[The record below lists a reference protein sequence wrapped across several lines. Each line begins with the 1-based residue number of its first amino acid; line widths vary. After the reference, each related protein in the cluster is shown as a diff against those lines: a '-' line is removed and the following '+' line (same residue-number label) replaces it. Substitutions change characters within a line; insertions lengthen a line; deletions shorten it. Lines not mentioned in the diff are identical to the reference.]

1 MKPELKQKIKK
12 LLSALAAVFGVLF
25 FLFLK
30 SHRNQTE
37 TAGKDALSAAGK
49 AAEKAAEKA
58 KIQKES
64 EIEKADSNDLLASS
78 AHAERNDAKLEELK
92 NGHKERVRNRIRQ
105 ELQR

>member
-12 LLSALAAVFGVLF
+12 LLSALAAVFGALL

-30 SHRNQTE
+30 SHQNQTE
-37 TAGKDALSAAGK
+37 TAAKDALS

-58 KIQKES
+58 KLQKES
-64 EIEKADSNDLLASS
+64 EIEKADSNDLLARS